1 MSYDFNKDQP
11 NIYKLN
17 IESYF
22 SVVDMFAI
30 DVVVNFTLNK
40 NG

>member
-11 NIYKLN
+11 NIYTLN
-17 IESYF
+17 IASYF